1 VTSLRRALL
10 ALGAV
15 GFVAGVVPLI
25 LALGSDYEE
34 SPGLIAVFGP
44 LIGWAFI
51 GTGLFAWWRRPENR
65 FGPLM
70 TAVGF
75 SWCVGGLSAANSPGV
90 FIVGFALGALPYAFL
105 LHMLMAFP
113 GGRLEGRLA
122 RGLTAGAYFLT
133 TGFQV
138 ALVLTFDTTQDE
150 CGCPRNPLL
159 AVDGQTLGN
168 VLIAVQAVAGIV
180 ILAGLVVVLLRRW
193 RAAGPTQ
200 RRVLSPVYGGG
211 MLVALFA
218 SGSLLADITPI
229 PDGVELWIDAAGLT
243 ALAFIPF
250 GFLIG
255 LMRSRFTRAGA
266 VSELVARLSEREER
280 RRGLRDALADALGD
294 PDLTLAYWLPDRREF
309 VNAAGQRCELPLA
322 GSGRVATVIEAAGEP
337 LAAIVHDASLEDER
351 ELVRAVGG
359 AATLTLEN
367 ERLDAELRA
376 KVEELRESR
385 ERMIRAALA
394 ERRRLERDLHDG
406 AQQRLVSVALAL
418 RLARQKLERKPPEA
432 ATMLDSAAEELE
444 AALEELRELARGI
457 HPAVLSDRGLD
468 AALAAL
474 ARRAPIPVELED
486 TPGERLPEAVELA
499 TYFVVAEALTNVAKY
514 SSATHASVRAVRD
527 NGHVI
532 VEVTDDGIGGA
543 NPEKGTGLRGLAD
556 RLSALDGRLEVE
568 EARGGGTLV
577 RADIPCG

>member
-1 VTSLRRALL
+1 VTSVRRALL

-15 GFVAGVVPLI
+15 GFVAGAVPLI
-25 LALGSDYEE
+25 LALGSDYTE
-34 SPGLIAVFGP
+34 SRGLIAVFGP

-90 FIVGFALGALPYAFL
+90 FIVGFALGVLPYAFL

-113 GGRLEGRLA
+113 SGRLEGHLSQA
-122 RGLTAGAYFLT
+122 LTAGAYFLT
-133 TGFQV
+133 TVYQV

-159 AVDGQTLGN
+159 VADGQTLGN
-168 VLIAVQAVAGIV
+168 VLIGLQAIAGIA
-180 ILAGLVVVLLRRW
+180 ILAGLVVVLVRRW

-218 SGSLLADITPI
+218 SGSLLSDVMPI
-229 PDGVELWIDAAGLT
+229 PDGVELGVDAAGLT

-309 VNAAGQRCELPLA
+309 VNAAGQPCELPA
-322 GSGRVATVIEAAGEP
+322 PGSGRVATVIEAAGKP
-337 LAAIVHDASLEDER
+337 LAAIVHDASLDDER

-394 ERRRLERDLHDG
+394 DRRRLERNLHDG

-418 RLARQKLERKPPEA
+418 RLARDKLAREPGEA
-432 ATMLDSAAEELE
+432 ARTLDSAAEELE

-468 AALAAL
+468 AALEAL

-486 TPGERLPEAVELA
+486 TPGERLPEPVELA

-514 SSATHASVRAVRD
+514 SSATHAVRAVRD

-532 VEVTDDGIGGA
+532 VEVTDDGVGGA
-543 NPEKGTGLRGLAD
+543 DPEKGSGLRGLAD

-568 EARGGGTLV
+568 DARGGGTLV
-577 RADIPCG
+577 RADIPCE